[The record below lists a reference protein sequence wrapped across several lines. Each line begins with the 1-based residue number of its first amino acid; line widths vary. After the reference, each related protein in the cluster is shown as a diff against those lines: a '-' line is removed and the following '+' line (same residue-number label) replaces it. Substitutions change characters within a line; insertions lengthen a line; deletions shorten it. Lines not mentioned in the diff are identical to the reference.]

1 MSSIDQSNKKRKV
14 LTWGEKKQLCE
25 FNERNPSFTYKELG
39 QKFGIAEPTVCKIL
53 KDKDKW
59 LSINPNDTNR
69 QKDKA
74 AKYPDLE
81 SALMIWFNQAIPDK
95 RVITG
100 DIILTKAKRFVKL
113 LDNNDFKG
121 SDGWVS
127 NFKKRNNIK
136 QYVMHGEAS
145 SAPSEER
152 RRLQEIIK
160 EFPLED
166 VYNCDE
172 TGKIIQYNY
181 YYIIYN
187 RLTKYLFY

>member
-1 MSSIDQSNKKRKV
+1 MGNKV
-14 LTWGEKKQLCE
+14 IE
-25 FNERNPSFTYKELG
+25 FK
-39 QKFGIAEPTVCKIL
+39 PTVCKIL

-69 QKDKA
+69 QKDKD

-81 SALMIWFNQAIPDK
+81 IALMIWFNQAISDK
-95 RVITG
+95 RVITS
-100 DIILTKAKRFVKL
+100 DIILTKAKIFAKL
-113 LDNNDFKG
+113 LDINDFKG
-121 SDGWVS
+121 SDGWLS

-166 VYNCDE
+166 ACN
-172 TGKIIQYNY
+172 GI
-181 YYIIYN
+181 
-187 RLTKYLFY
+187 

>member
-1 MSSIDQSNKKRKV
+1 MTSINQSNKKRKI

-25 FNERNPSFTYKELG
+25 FNVKNPSFTYKELG

-59 LSINPNDTNR
+59 LSIESNDANK
-69 QKDKA
+69 QKDKT

-81 SALMIWFNQAIPDK
+81 SALMIWFNQALSGK

-100 DIILTKAKRFVKL
+100 DIILLKAKRFAEL
-113 LDNNDFKG
+113 LNIDDFKG

-136 QYVMHGEAS
+136 QYAMHGEAS
-145 SAPSEER
+145 SAPPEEILSEER
-152 RRLQEIIK
+152 RKLQEVIK

-172 TGKIIQYNY
+172 TGKIIS
-181 YYIIYN
+181 I
-187 RLTKYLFY
+187 

>member
-1 MSSIDQSNKKRKV
+1 MSSIDQSNKKRKI
-14 LTWGEKKQLCE
+14 LTWGKKKQLCE

-81 SALMIWFNQAIPDK
+81 SALMIWFNQAISDK

-100 DIILTKAKRFVKL
+100 DIILTKAKRFAEL
-113 LDNNDFKG
+113 LDINDFKG
-121 SDGWVS
+121 SDGWVL

-136 QYVMHGEAS
+136 QALHL
-145 SAPSEER
+145 PKKFFLKKEEDY
-152 RRLQEIIK
+152 K
-160 EFPLED
+160 
-166 VYNCDE
+166 
-172 TGKIIQYNY
+172 K
-181 YYIIYN
+181 
-187 RLTKYLFY
+187 